1 MGRSRVSSHFYL
13 SAARVVAGTPPRV
26 AAWGSCCYR
35 FSTSMDHSIS
45 TSPANDE
52 VQRGRLLILA
62 AAFLWSLA
70 GVFIKFLVLHPLT
83 IVFYRSLFASLAFAP
98 FVARSQLQVRPAIVV
113 SVLSYTAAISA
124 FVAANKLTTAAN
136 AIVLQYTA
144 PVFVFLFTRLIWGE
158 KISKLNG
165 SALAVAMLGVAIIAT
180 DSAGEPEMAG
190 VLLALVSG
198 LLFAVYMVNLQRTQ
212 EVHPVYLTWIN
223 NLLCALLLLLVVKS
237 RLALSLDQAIILA
250 VMGAVQLGMPY
261 FLFSQ
266 GLRTVPLQE
275 ASLIALI
282 EPVLN
287 PLWVGLIVG
296 EIPSAATL
304 AGGALIVFGLGGRY
318 LWPLFGKSA
327 EAAHT
332 EPGK

>member
-1 MGRSRVSSHFYL
+1 MAMADPDSNPLTKR
-13 SAARVVAGTPPRV
+13 
-26 AAWGSCCYR
+26 
-35 FSTSMDHSIS
+35 DI
-45 TSPANDE
+45 
-52 VQRGRLLILA
+52 QRGRLLILSA
-62 AAFLWSLA
+62 ALLWSLA
-70 GVFIKFLVLHPLT
+70 GVFIKFLDLPPLS
-83 IVFYRSLFASLAFAP
+83 IVFYRSLFASLVFAP
-98 FVARSQLQVRPAIVV
+98 FVQRSQLQVGPAIVV

-165 SALAVAMLGVAIIAT
+165 GALIVAMLGVAVIAS

-190 VLLALVSG
+190 VLLALLSG
-198 LLFAVYMVNLQRTQ
+198 VLFAVYMVNLQRTQ

-223 NLLCALLLLLVVKS
+223 NLVCALLLLLVVKS
-237 RLALSLDQAIILA
+237 QLALSRDQAIILA

-261 FLFSQ
+261 FLFSK

-287 PLWVGLIVG
+287 PLWVALLVG
-296 EIPSAATL
+296 EIPAAATL
-304 AGGALIVFGLGGRY
+304 VGGGIILLGLGVRY
-318 LWPLFGKSA
+318 LWPLLGKPA

-332 EPGK
+332 EARK